1 MTVAGLFLLVVS
13 LTAVSFGGGNTL
25 LAALER
31 ELVQPG
37 FISPEEFATAVA
49 MGQSTPGPLAAF
61 TTAVG
66 KYALGWPGAVAAT
79 AGLVVISLGAVLV
92 IRLVPRAWFQ
102 AAPVQGAL
110 AAVPPYVLALV
121 LLLAWRILFGGAVS
135 VSVLGVAIMLVVV
148 AGRLVK
154 APTAPLVVGAVLLG
168 MIGGL

>member
-1 MTVAGLFLLVVS
+1 MTVFGLFLLVVS

-25 LAALER
+25 LAGLER

-37 FISPEEFATAVA
+37 VISPEEFAAAVA

-66 KYALGWPGAVAAT
+66 KYVAGWPGAVAAT
-79 AGLVVISLGAVLV
+79 AGLVVVSLGAVLV
-92 IRLVPRAWFQ
+92 IRLVPPAWFQ
-102 AAPVQGAL
+102 TAQVAGAL

-121 LLLAWRILFGGAVS
+121 LLLAYRMLFGGAVS
-135 VSVLGVAIMLVVV
+135 VSVLGVVIMLGVVV
-148 AGRLVK
+148 GRQVK

-168 MIGGL
+168 MIGRL